1 MMKKT
6 LLTVSLI
13 LFAFFTLI
21 SAQDKGIVSGKII
34 DKSNGEGLPGAAIR
48 VEGTT
53 IGTVSD
59 IEGNFQFSLAAG
71 SHTLE
76 ISFISYQTGK
86 IKVDVKSKET
96 TNVSFTMEE
105 AAGLEL
111 AAVIV
116 TATVEKSTTTA
127 MMIERKKAAQV
138 SDGISADLIRK
149 TPDRTTSDVLKRI
162 TGASIQ
168 DGKFAIIRGMNDRYN
183 TGYLDGALL
192 PSTESDR
199 KAFAFDVVPANLL
212 DNLVII
218 KSGTPDLVGDFGGGV
233 IKINTKSIPERFT
246 QNLNIGAQY
255 NSITTFKDFTQ
266 YKTYGGEQ
274 FNIFGNERNLP
285 ALGDN
290 DLRSQT
296 AFPSSAEKTK
306 LANASQGFNHDWGR
320 TTSSAMPN
328 MRFAYSMGMPINLK
342 NGSKIGLILALNY
355 SNTKRYSDVEVN
367 SYDGDGPTAAYNDKA
382 FLQNTSS
389 GGILNLNYV
398 SAKTQINFRNLL
410 NLNTDNNT
418 TLRTGI
424 GNFNDNLKVQNS
436 ANNIN
441 YNRLYNGIVSL
452 KQIIGERAL
461 LINASASYSDVRRK
475 IPDYRIAN
483 YFSLPGE
490 PFQLT
495 TGDFFNSS
503 TGRFSSDLTENLK
516 SGTLELSKEFN
527 ASNIKT
533 EVKVGGFIQSRN
545 RSFYGRSFVYNGNL
559 ADAAIDPS
567 VDLSLKNIGS
577 SKLYLIEKTSNDLA
591 YYDGKSDLKAY
602 FLSIDQKFSEKLR
615 AVYGV
620 RYEDMDI
627 KVTNPRVNSN
637 VSAIKDGV
645 WLPSINLTYSLNE
658 KMNLRADYFASVN
671 RPEFRELAPFS
682 FYTFDKNAEIR
693 GNNSL
698 QVAKL
703 NNFDLRYEYYPSGG
717 QLISLGGFYKSIDKP
732 IEFNVDI
739 GQPTLIFY
747 YGNEKSAKIYG
758 LEFEIKKSFD
768 FLGSSKF
775 AKNTSIFANLS
786 LIKSALDFTQGS
798 SAIADRPLQGQSPY
812 IVNMGIQYEDQE
824 SGWFGSAV
832 MNRTGRRVAYVGADK
847 KFFINRQDIYEAPR
861 AVVDV
866 QFGKNFKN
874 FNIKLTLGDI
884 LHNDL
889 IFYQDYNNDGVYTKD
904 TGKDADLLMFKFNN
918 GFTTNLSV
926 SYNF

>member
-13 LFAFFTLI
+13 LFSFFTLI

-53 IGTVSD
+53 MGVVSD
-59 IEGNFQFSLAAG
+59 IEGNFQFSLEAG

-233 IKINTKSIPERFT
+233 IKINTKSIPDRFT

-255 NSITTFKDFTQ
+255 NSITTFKDFTR

-274 FNIFGNERNLP
+274 FNILGSERNLP
-285 ALGDN
+285 TLGDN
-290 DLRSQT
+290 DLRIQSTSPT
-296 AFPSSAEKTK
+296 AAEKTK
-306 LANASQGFNHDWGR
+306 LANASQGFNHDWSR
-320 TTSSAMPN
+320 TTSSAVPN
-328 MRFAYSMGMPINLK
+328 IRFAYSLGMPIKLA
-342 NGSKIGLILALNY
+342 NGSKMGLIVALNY

-367 SYDGDGPTAAYNDKA
+367 SYDGDGPTAAFNDKA
-382 FLQNTSS
+382 FLQNTTS

-398 SAKTQINFRNLL
+398 GAKTQINFRNLL

-418 TLRTGI
+418 TLRTGLANI
-424 GNFNDNLKVQNS
+424 NDELSVKNS

-452 KQIIGERAL
+452 KQIFGERAL
-461 LINASASYSDVRRK
+461 LLNASVSYSDVRRR
-475 IPDYRIAN
+475 IPDYRITN
-483 YFSLPGE
+483 YASFPNSS
-490 PFQLT
+490 FQLVR
-495 TGDFFNSS
+495 GDFFNAS

-516 SGTLELSKEFN
+516 SGTLELAKEFN
-527 ASNIKT
+527 ATTIKT
-533 EVKVGGFIQSRN
+533 EVKVGAFIQSRN
-545 RSFYGRSFVYNGNL
+545 RSFYGRSFVYNGVLPEINYE
-559 ADAAIDPS
+559 PS
-567 VDLSLKNIGS
+567 VDLSVKNIGA
-577 SKLYLIEKTSNDLA
+577 SKLFLIEKTSNDLA
-591 YYDGKSDLKAY
+591 YYDGKSDLNAY
-602 FLSIDQKFSEKLR
+602 FVSIDQKFSEKLR

-620 RYEDMDI
+620 RYENIGID
-627 KVTNPRVNSN
+627 VTNPKVNIKVAN
-637 VSAIKDGV
+637 IKDAV

-693 GNNSL
+693 GNNGL

-703 NNFDLRYEYYPSGG
+703 DNFDLRYEYYPSGG
-717 QLISLGGFYKSIDKP
+717 QLISIGGFYKSIDKP

-747 YGNEKSAKIYG
+747 YGNEKSAKVYG
-758 LEFEIKKSFD
+758 LEFEIKKNFN
-768 FLGSSKF
+768 FLGSSNF

-786 LIKSALDFTQGS
+786 LIKSALGFVGNTT
-798 SAIADRPLQGQSPY
+798 AIPDRSLQGQSPF
-812 IVNMGIQYEDQE
+812 IVNMGIQYENQE

-832 MNRTGRRVAYVGADK
+832 LNRTGRRVAYVGADK
-847 KFFINRQDIYEAPR
+847 KFFLNRQDIYEAPR
-861 AVVDV
+861 TVVDL

-884 LHNDL
+884 LSNDL
-889 IFYQDYNNDGVYTKD
+889 IFYQDYNNDGEYTKA
-904 TGKDADLLMFKFNN
+904 TGRDADLLMFKFTN

-926 SYNF
+926 GYNF